1 MKIIIQD
8 SGVDLFLEKLGSKLF
23 LFTYISVGMKYG
35 VVISDSKKVTEHIL
49 NDLEAF
55 RASEFYVSKKI
66 ILLKGLNKLD
76 NCIL

>member
-23 LFTYISVGMKYG
+23 LFTYIGVGMKYG
-35 VVISDSKKVTEHIL
+35 VVISDSKKITEFIL

-66 ILLKGLNKLD
+66 ILLKGLNRLD

>member
-1 MKIIIQD
+1 MKIIIKD
-8 SGVDLFLEKLGSKLF
+8 SGIDLFLEKIGSKLL

-55 RASEFYVSKKI
+55 RASEFYSKKKV

-76 NCIL
+76 NCLL